1 MKFVLS
7 IEIVLIT
14 AIKIVFEEYIIPQ
27 SSV

>member
-7 IEIVLIT
+7 IETVLIT
-14 AIKIVFEEYIIPQ
+14 VIKIMFEEYIIPQ

>member
-14 AIKIVFEEYIIPQ
+14 VIKIVFEEYIIPQ

>member
-7 IEIVLIT
+7 IETVLIT
-14 AIKIVFEEYIIPQ
+14 VIKIVFEEYIIPQ